1 MKNNKFHI
9 VGTVLN
15 FNRKNI
21 KIDTQDT
28 QLHDRSLSWLGTG
41 VTEKSKTLLKLVN

>member
-9 VGTVLN
+9 VGTVLISIG
-15 FNRKNI
+15 KNI

-41 VTEKSKTLLKLVN
+41 VTEKSKTLLNLVN